1 MFTPS
6 FLNERSLFF
15 ATFSLLYLF
24 KYIKECQVEFPSNIA
39 SGYVGKNRILG
50 LWSTIFYMIK
60 LIQINISYHI
70 HKNVNV
76 ETLPL
81 NASIQVQRDLSRIIF
96 YEDMCSKYFSK
107 TKVVPR
113 WFVMAI
119 MVYFISQ
126 RIKL

>member
-1 MFTPS
+1 MLHFHCFI
-6 FLNERSLFF
+6 FLNILKDVK
-15 ATFSLLYLF
+15 L
-24 KYIKECQVEFPSNIA
+24 NIA
-39 SGYVGKNRILG
+39 SGYVRKNGILG

-60 LIQINISYHI
+60 LIQINISYHIHI

-96 YEDMCSKYFSK
+96 YEDICSKYFSK